1 MIFITTAFGKEYIQ
15 LNLPSYLGSLIK
27 THLDS
32 EVHIFIDEASIAD
45 QFISNCIERA
55 KSRSLKVNVYPLDNF
70 GRQQVNEKEKSKVAA
85 TKVKLWHE
93 GLKHIA
99 TGEANGNVCITD
111 LDVIFLKNLRSCVQ
125 KEFFDSSISNGCLFT
140 FYDSEHKAFDSA
152 THFTTSCGN
161 RRINSGV
168 MFFTTVGTGI
178 EMTKNWLSITSDIL
192 DHGSPLNLEYM
203 AEDQDALVLLYS
215 PKLFQRRN
223 FLSSFFSRKSR
234 VYPNFSATVAILNG
248 MQIAGVPCRIY
259 NEPESIGRIP
269 EYTKV
274 VHFKSGWQNIIK
286 QVSMGLELD
295 EISYSTGR
303 SKAACTEQLEEW
315 KKLREL
321 LTSVEE

>member
-15 LNLPSYLGSLIK
+15 LNLPSYLGSLIE

-45 QFISNCIERA
+45 QSISNCIEKA
-55 KSRSLKVNVYPLDNF
+55 KSRSLKVNAYSLDNF
-70 GRQQVNEKEKSKVAA
+70 GRQLVNEKEKSKVAA

-93 GLKHIA
+93 ALKHIV
-99 TGEANGNVCITD
+99 TGEANDNVCITD
-111 LDVIFLKNLRSCVQ
+111 LDVIFLKNLGSCVQ
-125 KEFFDSSISNGCLFT
+125 KEFLDSSISNGCLFT
-140 FYDSEHKAFDSA
+140 FYDSGHKAFDSA
-152 THFTTSCGN
+152 AHFTTSCGN

-168 MFFTTVGTGI
+168 MFFTTVGAGI
-178 EMTKNWLSITSDIL
+178 EMTKKWLSITSDIL

-215 PKLFQRRN
+215 PNLLQRKN

-234 VYPNFSATVAILNG
+234 LSLDFSATIILNG
-248 MQIAGVPCRIY
+248 MQMAGVPCRKY

-286 QVSMGLELD
+286 QVSLGLELD

-303 SKAACTEQLEEW
+303 PKAACTEQLEEW
-315 KKLREL
+315 KKFRKL
-321 LTSVEE
+321 LTSGEE